1 MGPQSAVDRTFLYI
15 SSGGRAAGGPPKPP
29 PRRPKRLPRDPK
41 DVPRGTQDPQ
51 RGSQDTPKT
60 LPKLPRLAKSFPEL
74 PRAQI
79 DQNGL
84 LKPCVLRCPTS
95 TFERPYDTFFFFK
108 TSSLWRFEHF
118 AKIKTQKD
126 YVFLTLALLKPCV
139 LRCPASTFERP
150 YETFFCKSSSI
161 WCFEYFGT
169 NFPHL
174 LSTGICDSVVRWRGG
189 RREGNGHQNI
199 KT

>member
-1 MGPQSAVDRTFLYI
+1 MPLFMCTYIYIYIYNMGPQSAVDREFLYI

-41 DVPRGTQDPQ
+41 DVPRGAQDPQ
-51 RGSQDTPKT
+51 RSSQDTPKT

-95 TFERPYDTFFFFK
+95 TFERPYDTFFFK
-108 TSSLWRFEHF
+108 SSSLWRFEHF
-118 AKIKTQKD
+118 AKIKTQKRLSLFD
-126 YVFLTLALLKPCV
+126 IGPSQTL
-139 LRCPASTFERP
+139 
-150 YETFFCKSSSI
+150 
-161 WCFEYFGT
+161 CFTMSGL
-169 NFPHL
+169 NF
-174 LSTGICDSVVRWRGG
+174 
-189 RREGNGHQNI
+189 
-199 KT
+199 